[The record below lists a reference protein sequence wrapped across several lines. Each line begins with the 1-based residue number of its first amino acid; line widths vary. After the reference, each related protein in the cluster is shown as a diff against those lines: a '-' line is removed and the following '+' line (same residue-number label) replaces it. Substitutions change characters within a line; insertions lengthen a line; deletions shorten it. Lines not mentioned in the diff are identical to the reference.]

1 MSEGLCR
8 GNSCCVVE
16 EELEDV
22 EFMRRTLYFAVRSL
36 RWSRSVYGIYHLSTI
51 ACVKLE
57 FQRETWVI
65 STLLVFKSQPQPR
78 LIIDGL
84 IELVITEH
92 YSVHKEG
99 TVDVFL
105 YPRLPR

>member
-36 RWSRSVYGIYHLSTI
+36 RWFRSVYGISLSTI
-51 ACVKLE
+51 TRVKLE
-57 FQRETWVI
+57 F
-65 STLLVFKSQPQPR
+65 S
-78 LIIDGL
+78 
-84 IELVITEH
+84 
-92 YSVHKEG
+92 EG
-99 TVDVFL
+99 NLGNLHFACLQIPTPITVDN
-105 YPRLPR
+105 RLAY